1 MTAVDEIFVV
11 PRLLLE
17 SVDLPAPMKRMTEM
31 VKDGGYLTL
40 RRFLTSLTEEEV
52 AELVQRGFEAQRDAE
67 MAKDMAMFCAM
78 LATHEG
84 LVVLSTDKLNELLT
98 KLMLLLQ
105 AETLVRKGLVELDY
119 SKLTLEE
126 VDPRNMRITN
136 KGKNVFGT
144 IRLKRLP
151 FNPT

>member
-1 MTAVDEIFVV
+1 MTAVEEIYVV

-40 RRFLTSLTEEEV
+40 RRFLTSLTDAEV
-52 AELVQRGFEAQRDAE
+52 TELVQLGFDAQRNAE
-67 MAKDMAMFCAM
+67 LAKDMAMFCAM

-105 AETLVRKGLVELDY
+105 AETLVRKGLVELLY

-126 VDPRNMRITN
+126 VDPRNMRITD
-136 KGKNVFGT
+136 KGKTVFGT